1 MGTIVKANPRPYI
14 YIYLVR
20 RVGNDSMDLVTENRP
35 ETCSSLG
42 LDCGTCIQR
51 CASTTAAIC
60 PDLEPVGVH
69 RIFFQL
75 YGSPGCH
82 HMAHAFMRA
91 YHDASTPSKPMVVAA
106 RASAAAAA

>member
-1 MGTIVKANPRPYI
+1 MGTIVKTNLKPNN

-20 RVGNDSMDLVTENRP
+20 RWGNDSMDLVTENQP
-35 ETCSSLG
+35 ETCSSVG

-51 CASTTAAIC
+51 SASTTAAIC
-60 PDLEPVGVH
+60 PDLQPSGVH

-75 YGSPGCH
+75 YSSSGCH
-82 HMAHAFMRA
+82 PMAHAFMRA
-91 YHDASTPSKPMVVAA
+91 YHDASTPLKPMVVAA

>member
-1 MGTIVKANPRPYI
+1 
-14 YIYLVR
+14 
-20 RVGNDSMDLVTENRP
+20 MDFATENRP

-60 PDLEPVGVH
+60 HDLQPSGVH

-75 YGSPGCH
+75 YSSPGCH
-82 HMAHAFMRA
+82 PMANAFARA
-91 YHDASTPSKPMVVAA
+91 YDEASKPSKPLMVAA
-106 RASAAAAA
+106 RVSAAAAA

>member
-1 MGTIVKANPRPYI
+1 MGTIVKTKLKPNN

-35 ETCSSLG
+35 ETCSNLG

-60 PDLEPVGVH
+60 PDLQPAGVH

-75 YGSPGCH
+75 YPSSACH
-82 HMAHAFMRA
+82 VMAHAFMRA
-91 YHDASTPSKPMVVAA
+91 YDDAGTPKKPMVIAA
-106 RASAAAAA
+106 RANAAAAA

>member
-1 MGTIVKANPRPYI
+1 MGTIGKTNLRLNN

-20 RVGNDSMDLVTENRP
+20 RAGNDSMDLVTENQP

-60 PDLEPVGVH
+60 QHLQPAGVQ
-69 RIFFQL
+69 RVFFQL
-75 YGSPGCH
+75 YASPGCH
-82 HMAHAFMRA
+82 PMAHAFMRA
-91 YHDASTPSKPMVVAA
+91 YEEASQPLKPMVVAA
-106 RASAAAAA
+106 RAGAAAAA

>member
-1 MGTIVKANPRPYI
+1 MGTIGKTNLRLNN

-51 CASTTAAIC
+51 AASTSAAIC
-60 PDLEPVGVH
+60 PDLQPAAIH
-69 RIFFQL
+69 RIFFEL
-75 YGSPGCH
+75 YSSPGCH
-82 HMAHAFMRA
+82 SMAHAFMRA
-91 YHDASTPSKPMVVAA
+91 YDDATTPAKPMVAA
-106 RASAAAAA
+106 VRATAAAAA